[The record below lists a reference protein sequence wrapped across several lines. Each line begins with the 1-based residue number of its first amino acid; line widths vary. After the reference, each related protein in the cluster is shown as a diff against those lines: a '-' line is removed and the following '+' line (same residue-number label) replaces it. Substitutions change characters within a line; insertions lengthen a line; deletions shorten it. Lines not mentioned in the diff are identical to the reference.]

1 MVLLN
6 TLVFLETAK
15 NNKIKNKVTCLQQ
28 STKKGL
34 QMSRRQTGLRT
45 STGLQINI
53 PQQDIQVY

>member
-15 NNKIKNKVTCLQQ
+15 NNKIKNKVTCLQL

-34 QMSRRQTGLRT
+34 QMPRRQTGLRISTGTPDLYT
-45 STGLQINI
+45 ST
-53 PQQDIQVY
+53 VYTDL